1 MTSTH
6 DGRSDGHGRKFI
18 GLYAHLLTRYLRIP
32 ADALHKSLIDAGIGI
47 DMQARPLFVDD

>member
-18 GLYAHLLTRYLRIP
+18 GLYANLLTRYLRIP
-32 ADALHKSLIDAGIGI
+32 ADALHKSLIAARIGI
-47 DMQARPLFVDD
+47 DTQARPLFVDD

>member
-18 GLYAHLLTRYLRIP
+18 GLYAHLLTRYLRFP
-32 ADALHKSLIDAGIGI
+32 AGALQKSLFDTGIGI